1 MKEKHESMKK
11 SYFIIIILLTIACLA
26 ACKDSKVTSA
36 PTNAPADI
44 TSTPVV
50 TPEEGTPAPTPKT
63 EVITYYKQDG
73 TLDYSNK
80 ITYGNNG
87 LPAFEEISG
96 ADGALK
102 YSYEY
107 VYDDNNKVVK
117 STCYLPDKSVW
128 FGHSYEY
135 NSNGETVKDECYDG
149 ENISYS
155 IEYLEDADQT
165 ILTNYK
171 INEYCVQ
178 DSFAYTY
185 SGKIPFEVEAD
196 PESRNGSYRLTSG
209 TCIKKTEHYPECD
222 YVREEIEYEYS
233 VDGNLIRKYECS
245 EDTTPHGNAWYSDF
259 KSKEE
264 FYGSNGEISKR
275 IIHDIFLYEYSGD
288 GGDNPASREYR
299 ETWTETYYNSNGDI
313 ILYKDLI
320 NNNNLSY
327 EYSFD
332 EKAQKAEIKT
342 YKNGIL
348 YSITEQAFY
357 DGKLSD
363 EYENTDYYDENGV
376 LIRRVEATTEYS
388 VWFEY
393 YKNGNVKERSS
404 DGSKAEYYEDGRI
417 KSKTSFA
424 YEGDSEEVYSSYLV
438 LFFYDNSNELCQIK
452 YARND
457 IPNFAV
463 NGVNGGEYFISAVI
477 DCKKDETKV
486 DTYIKVKET
495 VYNLNGDILEWTEY
509 KSNGEWSRFSG
520 TNQLIEKGT
529 GDPAYF
535 IPEEYSCVY
544 DSKRYYTFES
554 DLTLIT
560 DNPIKNEEI
569 SCYYDASS
577 NSYEID
583 YYHNYINEG
592 GPDKKVWI
600 TDYYQNGMPVK
611 TVKYVDDVEE
621 TTLYREDGTR
631 LKTITSDK
639 TYDFYEAEINYRTDN
654 QIDNYYCSCGVYL
667 AGIYNPPLNI
677 TTINEQF
684 LYDEN
689 GFLIQVNRE
698 YTDNKNDR
706 VVLACIKDETKPNT
720 YIAVKE
726 TWYDSDGNITSVYVF
741 DRNKKEYIVYN
752 QSGDVV
758 KSGDL
763 SSQYFS
769 DFYSYDDELE
779 ALIVNTDRRYIGY
792 SPSADMSFQTVLYFI
807 LKDFWF

>member
-1 MKEKHESMKK
+1 MKK
-11 SYFIIIILLTIACLA
+11 IYSVIIILLTISCLA

-44 TSTPVV
+44 TSTPAV
-50 TPEEGTPAPTPKT
+50 TPEEGTPTPTPKT
-63 EVITYYKQDG
+63 EVIAYYKQDG

-87 LPAFEEISG
+87 LPAFEEISD

-102 YSYEY
+102 YSFEY
-107 VYDDNNKVVK
+107 VY
-117 STCYLPDKSVW
+117 
-128 FGHSYEY
+128 
-135 NSNGETVKDECYDG
+135 
-149 ENISYS
+149 
-155 IEYLEDADQT
+155 
-165 ILTNYK
+165 
-171 INEYCVQ
+171 
-178 DSFAYTY
+178 
-185 SGKIPFEVEAD
+185 
-196 PESRNGSYRLTSG
+196 
-209 TCIKKTEHYPECD
+209 
-222 YVREEIEYEYS
+222 
-233 VDGNLIRKYECS
+233 
-245 EDTTPHGNAWYSDF
+245 
-259 KSKEE
+259 
-264 FYGSNGEISKR
+264 
-275 IIHDIFLYEYSGD
+275 
-288 GGDNPASREYR
+288 
-299 ETWTETYYNSNGDI
+299 
-313 ILYKDLI
+313 
-320 NNNNLSY
+320 
-327 EYSFD
+327 D

-363 EYENTDYYDENGV
+363 DYENTDFYDENGV
-376 LIRRVEATTEYS
+376 LIRRVEANTMFS
-388 VWFEY
+388 VCFEY

-404 DGSKAEYYEDGRI
+404 DGFKAEYYEDGRI
-417 KSKTSFA
+417 KSRTAFA
-424 YEGDSEEVYSSYLV
+424 YEGDSDEVYSSYLE

-457 IPNFAV
+457 IPNHAV
-463 NGVNGGEYFISAVI
+463 NGVDGGEYFISAVI

-535 IPEEYSCVY
+535 IPEEYSCVH
-544 DSKRYYTFES
+544 DDKRYYTFES

-560 DNPIKNEEI
+560 DNPIKNEEV
-569 SCYYDASS
+569 SCYYDDSS
-577 NSYEID
+577 NSYKIE
-583 YYHNYINEG
+583 YGYNYINEYG
-592 GPDKKVWI
+592 FDDGVWI
-600 TDYYQNGMPVK
+600 TGYYQNGMPVK
-611 TVKYVDDVEE
+611 TVKTGADIEE

-631 LKTITSDK
+631 LKTIASDE
-639 TYDFYEAEINYRTDN
+639 TFDVYEAEINYRTDN
-654 QIDNYYCSCGVYL
+654 QIDNYYCSRGVWV
-667 AGIYNPPLNI
+667 AGIENPPLDI
-677 TTINEQF
+677 DTEHEQF

-698 YTDNKNDR
+698 YTDNKKDR

-763 SSQYFS
+763 TSLHHCYNYYYF
-769 DFYSYDDELE
+769 YDDEIE
-779 ALIVNTDRRYIGY
+779 ALVVNTDRTLFGY
-792 SPSADMSFQTVLYFI
+792 SPSEDMSFQTVLYYI
-807 LKDFWF
+807 LKDFWFK